1 MKFNIIQKIKKFMN
15 RKERFL
21 RACIYSF
28 YVQKARIDLN
38 GVGFL
43 PFINEQHARDYGKL
57 KADELINLWKKE
69 GTINIRYKHALAW
82 VNASAGAKS
91 TMR

>member
-21 RACIYSF
+21 HACIYSF
-28 YVQKARIDLN
+28 YVQKARIDLD

-43 PFINEQHARDYGKL
+43 PFLNEQHKREWARM
-57 KADELINLWKKE
+57 KANELITQFKKE

-82 VNASAGAKS
+82 AKCTPS
-91 TMR
+91 K